1 MRALTT
7 KAYAKI
13 NLFLDVLDTR
23 ADGYHNIKSIM
34 QQVSLADTVTVTKN
48 DAPSGITVTCTDP
61 AIPTDSSNIVHKCAK
76 KFFEH
81 FSIEEYSITIHIE
94 KNIPS
99 CGGLAGGSTD
109 GAAVLKLLNE
119 LYTIHADTETLCDI
133 GVKVG
138 ADIPFCIVGGTCLC
152 EGIGEVLTP
161 IKLPELG
168 YKVLISFPGEGIS
181 TPAAY
186 KTLDTIPRPTSHA
199 TAEDVLAS
207 ITKGMTPREMYNAFE
222 LAVLPDHENARRV
235 KQTMLDSGAVSAMMS
250 GSGSTIFGLFDD
262 SDTIMRAY
270 NKLNSMNF
278 HAYICNAEN
287 QPANMTEN

>member
-1 MRALTT
+1 MKSLTS

-13 NLFLDVLDTR
+13 NLFLDVLELR
-23 ADGYHNIKSIM
+23 PDGYHNIKSIM
-34 QQVSLADTVTVTKN
+34 QQVSLCDTVTVSRL
-48 DAPSGITVTCTDP
+48 DSGDGITVTCTDP
-61 AIPTDSSNIVHKCAK
+61 SVPTDNRNIVWKCAA

-81 FSIEEYSITIHIE
+81 FGIEDYSVEIHIE

-119 LYTIHADTETLCDI
+119 LFGTNADLEALCKI

-138 ADIPFCIVGGTCLC
+138 ADLPFCIVGGTCLC

-161 IKLPELG
+161 VEIPTPA

-186 KTLDTIPRPTSHA
+186 KALDAIERSADHPS
-199 TAEDVLAS
+199 AEDVINVMKA
-207 ITKGMTPREMYNAFE
+207 GGTPKEMYNAFE
-222 LAVLPDHENARRV
+222 YAVLPGHDNARLV
-235 KQTMLDSGAVSAMMS
+235 KETMIRAGAVSAMMS

-262 SDTIMRAY
+262 DTAT
-270 NKLNSMNF
+270 NKAKEGLRKLGF
-278 HAYICNAEN
+278 NAHVCS
-287 QPANMTEN
+287 PVA